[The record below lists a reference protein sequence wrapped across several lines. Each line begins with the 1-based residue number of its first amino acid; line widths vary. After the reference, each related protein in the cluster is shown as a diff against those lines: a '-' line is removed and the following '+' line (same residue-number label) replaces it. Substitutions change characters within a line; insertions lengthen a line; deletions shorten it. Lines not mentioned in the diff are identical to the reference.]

1 MEITY
6 WHTKIAAW
14 IHGPAEKALVLL
26 CDPSGQEGGT
36 VATLQQ
42 DLFGAAGLPDPLRK
56 AVQKADRWAA
66 AADRPQWPRMKV
78 DGPYADWAQVRFTE
92 RPILIHPLSGQ
103 EYDLGQLAEISAAG
117 IKAISTD
124 HFQQLVI
131 RNAAGAVDARRTA
144 LSFWRFGPNTPAA
157 DLGAL
162 WELLPADTRVPDHTI
177 WAHLDLSSALAT
189 AFHADPDG
197 NPALLAVSFGP
208 VQDFIAQ
215 ARTTSDLWAGSHLL
229 SRIAWEGLRII
240 CEELGPDCVLFP
252 QLRGVPQV
260 DLWLR
265 DEMGL
270 PDERFANEEWT
281 RGQTDANPLFAAALP
296 NKFVAIVPASRAE
309 ELARRITEQVRT
321 WTQRQAN
328 AALDRLLDKAGNSS
342 ADASLACEQI
352 TRQLADFP
360 EVHWAAV
367 PWSPLVVER
376 ERQAPDVLSLTAT
389 LGCFYPK
396 EQANNPGF
404 LGSDAWKLLGKEL
417 KLPNGATFFNPNAG
431 VLYPALY
438 DLLDRLQAAAK
449 SVREFRQLPQEGY
462 RCSLC
467 GEREWLTH
475 DRDLLQ
481 YSPRQQTA
489 TLWAKVQGSAW
500 ARKGEHL
507 CAPCTLKRLWPNLF
521 VSEIADVLERK
532 PSRYVISTH
541 VMALATTLDH
551 WLAGTQGNSQ
561 PMHADVVSL
570 AGKLQSFETVALPKR
585 LADDLRRRGFA
596 DPVRDIAERL
606 PAYLDFVKETD
617 RAATEEDELGE
628 HRKLIERVL
637 GAKPETYY
645 ALIMMD
651 GDSMGAW
658 LSGTEPRYQLAY
670 RETWHPQIRAG
681 VAERIKQAGGDLAR
695 YPDQLRPVSPA
706 RHMAVSAAL
715 NSFALR
721 FARHIV
727 EDLGKGKLIYAG
739 GDDVLAMISVDDLL
753 PVMFL
758 LRLAY
763 SGVFPVASAEQ
774 AWEWLGGG
782 SDQLDIRR
790 GHIRYGQRLFRV
802 MGHKATAS
810 MGAVV
815 AHHQAPLDY
824 VLRKL
829 RDAEKRAKN
838 EGGRDAFAIDLLKC
852 SGGAIQLTCPWLL
865 PRDADGHA
873 DWSVF
878 SDEKTSLSLET
889 TPMGQLIRL
898 RDRFAKE
905 DFSRRAAY
913 LTQGWLD
920 DMPNDPTAL
929 ETMLAYQFQ
938 RQTQGSPQNK
948 QVSQSLGHGLAKLAQ
963 ATKPKAPAGFIRDF
977 LAVAEFLAR
986 EGRVGKKGPTRNVR
1000 ENAA

>member
-1 MEITY
+1 MDTTL
-6 WHTKIAAW
+6 WQAKLAAW
-14 IHGPAEKALVLL
+14 THDPAEKALVLL
-26 CDPSGQEGGT
+26 RDPAGHEGGT
-36 VATLQQ
+36 VAALRQ
-42 DLFGAAGLPDPLRK
+42 DLFGAAGLSDPLRK
-56 AVQKADRWAA
+56 AVQKADHWAA
-66 AADRPQWPRMKV
+66 AADRPQWPRTKA
-78 DGPYADWAQVRFTE
+78 DGPYADWTQVRFTE
-92 RPILIHPLSGQ
+92 RPVLIHPLSGE

-117 IKAISTD
+117 IKAVSAD
-124 HFQQLVI
+124 HFRQLVI

-144 LSFWRFGPNTPAA
+144 LNFWRFGPNTPAA

-229 SRIAWEGLRII
+229 SRIAWEGLKIL
-240 CEELGPDCVLFP
+240 CEALGPDCVLFP

-270 PDERFANEEWT
+270 PKERFANEEWT
-281 RGQTDANPLFAAALP
+281 RDQTDANPLFAAALP
-296 NKFVAIVPASRAE
+296 NKFVAIVPASQAE
-309 ELARRITEQVRT
+309 ELARRITAQVRD

-328 AALDRLLDKAGNSS
+328 AALDRLLERVGGSIP
-342 ADASLACEQI
+342 DAAPAREQI
-352 TRQLADFP
+352 TRQLAGFP

-376 ERQAPDVLSLTAT
+376 ERQAPEVASLTEA
-389 LGCFYPK
+389 LGHFYPQ
-396 EQANNPGF
+396 EPTSAPGF
-404 LGSDAWKLLGKEL
+404 LGSPAWKLLDQAL
-417 KLPNGATFFNPNAG
+417 KLPDGTVFFNPNPG

-438 DLLDRLQAAAK
+438 DLLDKVQAAAK
-449 SVREFRQLPQEGY
+449 AVREFQQLPQEGY

-475 DRDLLQ
+475 DRDLLH
-481 YSPRQQTA
+481 YSPRQQA
-489 TLWAKVQGSAW
+489 ETLWAKVQDSAW

-507 CAPCTLKRLWPNLF
+507 CAPCALKRLWPNLF
-521 VSEIADVLERK
+521 AQEIREMLEA
-532 PSRYVISTH
+532 PLSRYVVSTH
-541 VMALATTLDH
+541 TLALSTSLWNWMQDESSRRDEAAVMPLIA
-551 WLAGTQGNSQ
+551 Q
-561 PMHADVVSL
+561 MHGL
-570 AGKLQSFETVALPKR
+570 ERVALPKK
-585 LADDLRRRGFA
+585 LADALRHGRYPHF
-596 DPVRDIAERL
+596 VRQVVECL
-606 PAYLDFVKETD
+606 PALLDQLRERTD
-617 RAATEEDELGE
+617 ADLDDDRLHGLA
-628 HRKLIERVL
+628 KVIEGVI
-637 GAKPETYY
+637 GHKPETYY

-651 GDSMGAW
+651 GDRMGAW

-721 FARHIV
+721 FARYIV

-739 GDDVLAMISVDDLL
+739 GDDVLAMISVYDLL

-774 AWEWLGGG
+774 SWEWLGGG
-782 SDQLDIRR
+782 SARLDIGR
-790 GHIRYGQRLFRV
+790 GHIRFGQRLFRV

-815 AHHQAPLDY
+815 AHHQAPLAY

-838 EGGRDAFAIDLLKC
+838 AGGRDAFAIDLLKR
-852 SGGAIQLTCPWLL
+852 SGGAIQFTCPWLL
-865 PRDADGHA
+865 PRDAEGHA
-873 DWSVF
+873 DWSRF
-878 SDEKTSLSLET
+878 SSENLET

-898 RDRFAKE
+898 RDRFAGQ

-913 LTQGWLD
+913 LTHGWLE
-920 DMPNDPTAL
+920 DMPADPTAL
-929 ETMLAYQFQ
+929 EAMLAYQFK
-938 RQTQGSPQNK
+938 RQTQSGK
-948 QVSQSLGHGLAKLAQ
+948 QDQQIAESLGRGLAQLAQ
-963 ATKPKAPAGFIRDF
+963 AVNPQIPGDFVRDV

-986 EGRVGKKGPTRNVR
+986 EGRVGKKSGSQKTK
-1000 ENAA
+1000 EDAA

>member
-1 MEITY
+1 MQFLD
-6 WHTKIAAW
+6 WNTKLAAW
-14 IHGPAEKALVLL
+14 THDPAEKALVLL
-26 CDPSGQEGGT
+26 RDPAGHERGT
-36 VATLQQ
+36 VAALQQ
-42 DLFGAAGLPDPLRK
+42 DIFGAAGLPDSLREAVRK
-56 AVQKADRWAA
+56 ADHWAA
-66 AADRPQWPRMKV
+66 AADRPQWPRVKE
-78 DGPYADWAQVRFTE
+78 DGPYADWTQVRFTE
-92 RPILIHPLSGQ
+92 APILIHPLSG
-103 EYDLGQLAEISAAG
+103 EKYDLGKLAEISPAA
-117 IKAISTD
+117 IKAVSTD
-124 HFQQLVI
+124 HFRQLI
-131 RNAAGAVDARRTA
+131 LPDAAGPVDARRTA
-144 LSFWRFGPNTPAA
+144 LNFWRFGPSTPAA

-189 AFHADPDG
+189 AFHADPAG
-197 NPALLAVSFGP
+197 NPALLAVSLGP

-229 SRIAWEGLRII
+229 SRIAWEGLRVI

-265 DEMGL
+265 DAMGL
-270 PDERFANEEWT
+270 PKERFASEEWT
-281 RGQTDANPLFAAALP
+281 RDRTDANPLFAAALP

-309 ELARRITEQVRT
+309 ELAQRITERVRD
-321 WTQRQAN
+321 WTQEKAN
-328 AALDRLLDKAGNSS
+328 AALDGLLKKAGI
-342 ADASLACEQI
+342 ADAAPAREQI
-352 TRQLADFP
+352 AQQLAGFP

-376 ERQAPDVLSLTAT
+376 QRQAPDVALLTEA

-396 EQANNPGF
+396 ADKPGF
-404 LGSDAWKLLGKEL
+404 LGSDAWKLLSKEL
-417 KLPNGATFFNPNAG
+417 KLPDGATFFNPNAG
-431 VLYPALY
+431 MLYPALY

-449 SVREFRQLPQEGY
+449 SVREFGQLPQEGY

-467 GEREWLTH
+467 GEREWLT
-475 DRDLLQ
+475 DQRDLLR

-521 VSEIADVLERK
+521 VAEIADVLERQ

-541 VMALATTLDH
+541 VMALTTTLNR
-551 WLAGTQGNSQ
+551 WLAGEQGCSQ

-570 AGKLQSFETVALPKR
+570 AGKLQGFETVALPKR

-617 RAATEEDELGE
+617 AAATGEDELGE

-637 GAKPETYY
+637 GAKPEAYY

-658 LSGTEPRYQLAY
+658 LSGKESRYQLTY
-670 RETWHPQIRAG
+670 QETWHPQIRAG
-681 VAERIKQAGGDLAR
+681 VAERVQRAGGDLAS
-695 YPDQLRPVSPA
+695 YPGQPRPVSPA
-706 RHMAVSAAL
+706 RHMAISAAL

-721 FARHIV
+721 LARYIV
-727 EDLGKGKLIYAG
+727 EDIGKGKLIYAG
-739 GDDVLAMISVDDLL
+739 GDDVLAMVSVDDLL
-753 PVMFL
+753 SVMFL

-763 SGVFPVASAEQ
+763 SGAFPAGQQGEQ
-774 AWEWLGGG
+774 AWRLLGGD
-782 SDQLDIRR
+782 SSRLDISR
-790 GHIRYGQRLFRV
+790 GYIRFDKRLLRV

-810 MGAVV
+810 AGAVV
-815 AHHQAPLDY
+815 AHHQAPLAW

-829 RDAEKRAKN
+829 RAAEKRAKT
-838 EGGRDAFAIDLLKC
+838 EGGRDAFAIDLLKR
-852 SGGAIQLTCPWLL
+852 SGGAIQLTCPWLS
-865 PRDADGHA
+865 PRDADGRA
-873 DWSVF
+873 DWSGF
-878 SDEKTSLSLET
+878 SAGNLET

-898 RDRFAKE
+898 RDRFAGE

-920 DMPNDPTAL
+920 DMPSDDPESLQA
-929 ETMLAYQFQ
+929 MLAYQFQ
-938 RQTQGSPQNK
+938 RQTQGNPQDK
-948 QVSQSLGHGLAKLAQ
+948 QLSKSLGHSLAKLAH
-963 ATKPKAPAGFIRDF
+963 AVKPKATANFVRDF

-986 EGRVGKKGPTRNVR
+986 KDRVGKKNRSPNAR
-1000 ENAA
+1000 EDAA

>member
-6 WHTKIAAW
+6 WHTKLAAW
-14 IHGPAEKALVLL
+14 THDPAEKALVLL
-26 CDPSGQEGGT
+26 RDPTGHEGGT
-36 VATLQQ
+36 VAKLQQ
-42 DLFGAAGLPDPLRK
+42 ELFGTAGLPDSLRQ

-66 AADRPQWPRMKV
+66 AADRPQWPRMKG
-78 DGPYADWAQVRFTE
+78 DGLYADWTQVRFTE
-92 RPILIHPLSGQ
+92 RPILIHPLSGE
-103 EYDLGQLAEISAAG
+103 EYDLGKLAEITAASV
-117 IKAISTD
+117 KAVSTD
-124 HFQQLVI
+124 HFRQLVI
-131 RNAAGAVDARRTA
+131 RDAAGAVDARRTA
-144 LSFWRFGPNTPAA
+144 LNFWRFGPNTPAA

-197 NPALLAVSFGP
+197 NPALLAVNFGP
-208 VQDFIAQ
+208 VQDFITQ

-229 SRIAWEGLRII
+229 SRIAWEGLKVIG
-240 CEELGPDCVLFP
+240 EELGPDAVIFP

-265 DEMGL
+265 DEMDL
-270 PDERFANEEWT
+270 PEKSFKNEEWNKS
-281 RGQTDANPLFAAALP
+281 QTDANPLFAAALP
-296 NKFVAIVPASRAE
+296 NKFVAIVPASQAE
-309 ELARRITEQVRT
+309 ELARRITEQVWV

-328 AALDRLLDKAGNSS
+328 AALDRLLEKAGKSI
-342 ADASLACEQI
+342 ADASPAREQI
-352 TRQLADFP
+352 TRQLAGFP

-367 PWSPLVVER
+367 PWSPLAVER
-376 ERQAPDVLSLTAT
+376 ERQAPEVSSLTAT

-396 EQANNPGF
+396 EPANNPGF
-404 LGSDAWKLLGKEL
+404 LGSDAWKLLKKEL
-417 KLPNGATFFNPNAG
+417 KLSDGATFFNPNAG

-449 SVREFRQLPQEGY
+449 SVREFRQLSQEGY

-475 DRDLLQ
+475 DPDRLH
-481 YSPRQQTA
+481 YSPRQQTE

-507 CAPCTLKRLWPNLF
+507 CAPCTLKRLWPTLF
-521 VSEIADVLERK
+521 VSEIANLLERK

-541 VMALATTLDH
+541 VMALATTLDR
-551 WLAGTQGNSQ
+551 WLAGTQGHSQ

-570 AGKLQSFETVALPKR
+570 AGKLQGFETVALPKR
-585 LADDLRRRGFA
+585 LADDLRRGGFA

-617 RAATEEDELGE
+617 HAATGENELGE

-670 RETWHPQIRAG
+670 QETWHPQIRAG
-681 VAERIKQAGGDLAR
+681 VAERVKQAGGDLAG
-695 YPDQLRPVSPA
+695 YPGQFRPVSPA

-721 FARHIV
+721 LARYIV
-727 EDLGKGKLIYAG
+727 EDIGKGKLIYAG

-763 SGVFPVASAEQ
+763 SGVFPVQAEKGWDDLGVTPQ
-774 AWEWLGGG
+774 DRGVLRQVGGG
-782 SDQLDIRR
+782 FLRFDGSL
-790 GHIRYGQRLFRV
+790 YRV

-810 MGAVV
+810 AGAVV
-815 AHHQAPLDY
+815 AHHQAPLAY

-829 RDAEKRAKN
+829 REAEKRAKT
-838 EGGRDAFAIDLLKC
+838 EGGRDAFAIDLLKR
-852 SGGAIQLTCPWLL
+852 SGGAIHLTCPWLL
-865 PRDADGHA
+865 PRDAAGRA
-873 DWSVF
+873 DWSGF
-878 SDEKTSLSLET
+878 ASANLET

-898 RDRFAKE
+898 RDRFAGE

-913 LTQGWLD
+913 LTQGWLE
-920 DMPNDPTAL
+920 DMPNDPAAL

-938 RQTQGSPQNK
+938 RQTQGGQQNK
-948 QVSQSLGHGLAKLAQ
+948 QVSESLGHGLAQLAQ
-963 ATKPKAPAGFIRDF
+963 AAKPKAPADFIRDF

-986 EGRVGKKGPTRNVR
+986 EGRVGKKGPAPHVR

>member
-1 MEITY
+1 
-6 WHTKIAAW
+6 
-14 IHGPAEKALVLL
+14 
-26 CDPSGQEGGT
+26 
-36 VATLQQ
+36 
-42 DLFGAAGLPDPLRK
+42 
-56 AVQKADRWAA
+56 
-66 AADRPQWPRMKV
+66 
-78 DGPYADWAQVRFTE
+78 
-92 RPILIHPLSGQ
+92 
-103 EYDLGQLAEISAAG
+103 
-117 IKAISTD
+117 
-124 HFQQLVI
+124 
-131 RNAAGAVDARRTA
+131 
-144 LSFWRFGPNTPAA
+144 
-157 DLGAL
+157 
-162 WELLPADTRVPDHTI
+162 
-177 WAHLDLSSALAT
+177 
-189 AFHADPDG
+189 
-197 NPALLAVSFGP
+197 
-208 VQDFIAQ
+208 
-215 ARTTSDLWAGSHLL
+215 
-229 SRIAWEGLRII
+229 
-240 CEELGPDCVLFP
+240 
-252 QLRGVPQV
+252 
-260 DLWLR
+260 
-265 DEMGL
+265 
-270 PDERFANEEWT
+270 
-281 RGQTDANPLFAAALP
+281 
-296 NKFVAIVPASRAE
+296 
-309 ELARRITEQVRT
+309 
-321 WTQRQAN
+321 
-328 AALDRLLDKAGNSS
+328 
-342 ADASLACEQI
+342 
-352 TRQLADFP
+352 
-360 EVHWAAV
+360 V

-376 ERQAPDVLSLTAT
+376 ERQAPEVASLAEA
-389 LGCFYPK
+389 LGHFYPQ
-396 EQANNPGF
+396 EPTSTPGF
-404 LGSDAWKLLGKEL
+404 LGSPAWKLLDLDKEL
-417 KLPNGATFFNPNAG
+417 KLPDGTVFFNPNPG

-475 DRDLLQ
+475 DRDLLR

-541 VMALATTLDH
+541 VMALATTLDR

-561 PMHADVVSL
+561 PMHADVLSL

-585 LADDLRRRGFA
+585 LADDLRRREFA

-617 RAATEEDELGE
+617 RAATGEDELGE

-651 GDSMGAW
+651 GDRMGAW

-670 RETWHPQIRAG
+670 RETWHPQIRTG
-681 VAERIKQAGGDLAR
+681 VAERVQQAGGDLAR
-695 YPDQLRPVSPA
+695 YPAQLRPVSPA
-706 RHMAVSAAL
+706 RHMAISAAL

-727 EDLGKGKLIYAG
+727 EDIGKGKLIYAG

-763 SGVFPVASAEQ
+763 SGVFPVENARQ
-774 AWEWLGGG
+774 AWEWLGG
-782 SDQLDIRR
+782 SDRLDIGR
-790 GHIRYGQRLFRV
+790 GHIRFGDRLFRV
-802 MGHKATAS
+802 MGYKATAS

-815 AHHQAPLDY
+815 AHHQTPLAS

-829 RDAEKRAKN
+829 RDAEQRAKN
-838 EGGRDAFAIDLLKC
+838 AGGRDAFAIDLLKR
-852 SGGAIQLTCPWLL
+852 SGGAIQLTCPWLS
-865 PRDADGHA
+865 PRGADGHA
-873 DWSVF
+873 DWSGF
-878 SDEKTSLSLET
+878 SAENLET

-898 RDRFAKE
+898 RDRFAGE

-913 LTQGWLD
+913 LTHGWLD
-920 DMPNDPTAL
+920 DMPNDPAAL

-938 RQTQGSPQNK
+938 RQTQGDRQNK
-948 QVSQSLGHGLAKLAQ
+948 QISESLGHSLAKLAQ
-963 ATKPKAPAGFIRDF
+963 AVKPKAPADFVRDF

-986 EGRVGKKGPTRNVR
+986 EGRVGKKGQTHNVR
-1000 ENAA
+1000 ENTA